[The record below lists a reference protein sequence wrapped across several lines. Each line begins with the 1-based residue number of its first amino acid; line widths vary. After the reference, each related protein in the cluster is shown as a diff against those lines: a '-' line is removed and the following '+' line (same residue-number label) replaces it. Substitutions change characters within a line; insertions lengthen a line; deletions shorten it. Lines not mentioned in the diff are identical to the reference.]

1 MKIEIFQPLAIYE
14 LGQRANQEDSLWPNP
29 EKANTQDRLF
39 LVCDGMGGHEKGE
52 VASQTVCQSIG
63 AWFQENTTP
72 NTHFNDN
79 MLREALAHAYTL
91 LDAKDDGSAKKMGTT
106 LTLLYIHAQ
115 GVTAAHIGDSRIYHI
130 RPQKGLLYVSR
141 DHSLVFDLYQSGEI
155 SYEEMRTSS
164 QKNIITRA
172 MQPGEDNR
180 VRPDIIHITDI
191 QAGDWFYLCSDGMLE
206 EMSDEEL
213 LMLLTVTEASDIER
227 REELLRATAG
237 NHDNHTAWMIHV
249 KDVLPEESDKTL
261 VNEEPTARCN
271 ALNIKPAV
279 SEEALPVQQPVDND
293 VEVVSIPQSKTQK
306 NGKLARI
313 ALLLLA
319 CIIGFVVWA
328 FFTRSNEK
336 ATRYV
341 HPKPMSIKKRIKS
354 KKDTTKKTV
363 LMDSVKVKP
372 IQHKEK
378 DKGEDF
384 DI

>member
-14 LGQRANQEDSLWPNP
+14 LGQRANQEDSLWPSP

-63 AWFQENTTP
+63 TWFQENTTP

-106 LTLLYIHAQ
+106 LTLLFIHAQ

-206 EMSDEEL
+206 KMSDEEL

-279 SEEALPVQQPVDND
+279 PEETLPVQQPVDND
-293 VEVVSIPQSKTQK
+293 VEVVSIPQSKPQK
-306 NGKLARI
+306 NGKLAKI

-319 CIIGFVVWA
+319 CIIGLVVWA
-328 FFTRSNEK
+328 FFTHSNEK
-336 ATRYV
+336 NIRHAR
-341 HPKPMSIKKRIKS
+341 PNPMSIKKRMKS

>member
-79 MLREALAHAYTL
+79 MLREALAHAYTQ

-206 EMSDEEL
+206 EMPDEEL
-213 LMLLTVTEASDIER
+213 LMLLTVAEASDIER
-227 REELLRATAG
+227 REELIRATAD

-249 KDVLPEESDKTL
+249 KEVLTEESDKTL
-261 VNEEPTARCN
+261 LNEEPTARCN

-279 SEEALPVQQPVDND
+279 SEETLPVQQPTDYD
-293 VEVVSIPQSKTQK
+293 VEVVSIPQSKPQK

-328 FFTRSNEK
+328 FFIRSNEK

>member
-72 NTHFNDN
+72 NTPFNDN

-319 CIIGFVVWA
+319 CIIGFVVWT

>member
-319 CIIGFVVWA
+319 CIVWA

-372 IQHKEK
+372 IQHNEK

>member
-72 NTHFNDN
+72 NTPFNDN

-180 VRPDIIHITDI
+180 VRPDIIHITDV

-213 LMLLTVTEASDIER
+213 LMLLTVAEASDIER
-227 REELLRATAG
+227 KEELIRATAD

-249 KDVLPEESDKTL
+249 KEVLTEESDKTL

-279 SEEALPVQQPVDND
+279 SEETLPVQQPVDND